1 MLGIDEKNRG
11 YSSYYFDRNNTKDH
25 CVIGEEDIYQTF
37 RILVAV
43 VLIIVP
49 FGIAPG
55 IPYLTV
61 IMHENIHKWL
71 TENDSDIWYYI
82 RAMIICATLF
92 DIVAV
97 GIDIYTI
104 LSAFRDNTA
113 FGDVAFYYFIA
124 LVLFVSFPLLNFVL
138 AFKIIWFKHKARCE
152 GSGEENDVEKR
163 LCTTVKHKAHREG
176 SGEENH
182 VEKRLCTTVKHKA
195 HREGSGEENDVEK
208 RLCTTVKQCTLL
220 TIIVIAVQLSFEH
233 SYYFLLAV
241 IASPVHSIFILILCV
256 TGTICAVM
264 LSTGIVRLHIKK
276 FVGVFPCIC
285 LCALPVIVIPFVIC
299 VIMML
304 MFLVSEHQEG
314 GIIVLVTEMSSS
326 IALLILGFLGK
337 KVLRLLG

>member
-25 CVIGEEDIYQTF
+25 CVSGEEDIYQTF

-152 GSGEENDVEKR
+152 GSGEENDVETLTWDGPAK
-163 LCTTVKHKAHREG
+163 LVHC
-176 SGEENH
+176 NH
-182 VEKRLCTTVKHKA
+182 
-195 HREGSGEENDVEK
+195 
-208 RLCTTVKQCTLL
+208 
-220 TIIVIAVQLSFEH
+220 AV
-233 SYYFLLAV
+233 
-241 IASPVHSIFILILCV
+241 
-256 TGTICAVM
+256 
-264 LSTGIVRLHIKK
+264 
-276 FVGVFPCIC
+276 
-285 LCALPVIVIPFVIC
+285 
-299 VIMML
+299 
-304 MFLVSEHQEG
+304 
-314 GIIVLVTEMSSS
+314 
-326 IALLILGFLGK
+326 
-337 KVLRLLG
+337 